1 MMPFYFFWDPT
12 MIFILIGLVISG
24 IASSYVRN
32 TYNKYSD
39 IGNSR
44 GLTAWEV
51 SRNILDNAGLQ
62 DVALDRVQGDLTDHY
77 DSQNNILRLSDAT
90 YNSTSVAA
98 IGVAAHETG
107 HAIQDQ
113 VSYFPLKL
121 RSTLVPVANFG
132 QGISFPLILAGLI
145 FGGNQSLINIGI
157 LFFSLTL
164 VFQLVT
170 LPVEFDASNRAIAI
184 LDSQQI
190 LTPEELDQA
199 RHVLRAAALTYV
211 AAAVASFLQ
220 VLRLVLLFGGGRR
233 ND

>member
-1 MMPFYFFWDPT
+1 MPFYFFWDPT

-24 IASSYVRN
+24 IASSYVRS

-132 QGISFPLILAGLI
+132 QGISFPLILAGVI

>member
-1 MMPFYFFWDPT
+1 MPFYFFFDPT
-12 MIFILIGLVISG
+12 MIFILIGLAISG
-24 IASSYVRN
+24 IASGYVRS

-39 IGNSR
+39 TSNSR

-51 SRNILDNAGLQ
+51 CRNILDNAGLQ
-62 DVALDRVQGDLTDHY
+62 DVVLDRVQGDLTDHY
-77 DSQNNILRLSDAT
+77 DSQNKILRLSDAT

-98 IGVAAHETG
+98 IGVAAHEAG

-113 VSYFPLKL
+113 VNYFPLKL

-132 QGISFPLILAGLI
+132 QGISLPLILAGVI

-164 VFQLVT
+164 IFQLVT

-184 LDSQQI
+184 LDNQQI
-190 LTPEELDQA
+190 LAPEELDQSKK
-199 RHVLRAAALTYV
+199 VLRAAALTYV
-211 AAAVASFLQ
+211 AAAIASFLQ
-220 VLRLVLLFGGGRR
+220 VLRLVILFGGGRR

>member
-1 MMPFYFFWDPT
+1 MPFYFFYDPT

-24 IASSYVRN
+24 IASTYVRS
-32 TYNKYSD
+32 TYSKYAD
-39 IGNSR
+39 TRNNR
-44 GLTAWEV
+44 GFTAWEV
-51 SRNILDNAGLQ
+51 SRSILDNSGLRN
-62 DVALDRVQGDLTDHY
+62 VVLDRVPGDLTDHY

-90 YNSTSVAA
+90 YNSTSVAD
-98 IGVAAHETG
+98 IGVAAHEAG

-113 VSYFPLKL
+113 ENYFPLRL

-132 QGISFPLILAGLI
+132 QGISFPLIIAGVI
-145 FGGNQSLINIGI
+145 FGGNQSLINLGI

-184 LDSQQI
+184 LDQQQL

>member
-1 MMPFYFFWDPT
+1 MPFYFFYDPT
-12 MIFILIGLVISG
+12 MIFILIGLAISG
-24 IASSYVRN
+24 IASTYVRN
-32 TYNKYSD
+32 TYSKYAD
-39 IGNSR
+39 TRNNR
-44 GLTAWEV
+44 GFTAWEV
-51 SRNILDNAGLQ
+51 SRSILDNSGLRN
-62 DVALDRVQGDLTDHY
+62 VVLDRVPGDLTDHY

-98 IGVAAHETG
+98 IGVAAHEAG
-107 HAIQDQ
+107 HAIQDHEN
-113 VSYFPLKL
+113 YFPLRL

-132 QGISFPLILAGLI
+132 QGISFPLILAGVI
-145 FGGNQSLINIGI
+145 FGGNQSLINLGI

-164 VFQLVT
+164 IFQLVT

-184 LDSQQI
+184 LDQQQL
-190 LTPEELDQA
+190 LTPEELNQA

-233 ND
+233 NN

>member
-1 MMPFYFFWDPT
+1 MPFYFFWDPT

-24 IASSYVRN
+24 IASSYVRS

-51 SRNILDNAGLQ
+51 SRNILDKAGLQ
-62 DVALDRVQGDLTDHY
+62 DVVLDRVQGDLTDHY

-132 QGISFPLILAGLI
+132 QGISFPLILAGVI

>member
-1 MMPFYFFWDPT
+1 MPFYFFYDPT

-24 IASSYVRN
+24 IASTYVRS
-32 TYNKYSD
+32 TYSKYAD
-39 IGNSR
+39 TRNNR
-44 GLTAWEV
+44 GFTAWEV
-51 SRNILDNAGLQ
+51 SRSILDNSGLRN
-62 DVALDRVQGDLTDHY
+62 VVLDRVPGDLTDHY

-98 IGVAAHETG
+98 IGVAAHEAG

-113 VSYFPLKL
+113 ENYFPLRL

-132 QGISFPLILAGLI
+132 QGISFPLIIAGVI
-145 FGGNQSLINIGI
+145 FGGNQSLINLGI

-184 LDSQQI
+184 LDQQQL

>member
-1 MMPFYFFWDPT
+1 MPFYFFFDPT

-24 IASSYVRN
+24 IASSYVRS

-39 IGNSR
+39 TSNSR

-51 SRNILDNAGLQ
+51 SRSILDNAGLQ
-62 DVALDRVQGDLTDHY
+62 DVVLDRVQGDLTDHY

-98 IGVAAHETG
+98 IGVAAHEAG

-113 VSYFPLKL
+113 ENYFPLKL

-132 QGISFPLILAGLI
+132 QGISFPLILAGVI

-184 LDSQQI
+184 LDNQQI
-190 LTPEELDQA
+190 LTPEELDQS
-199 RHVLRAAALTYV
+199 RKVLRAAALTYV

>member
-1 MMPFYFFWDPT
+1 MPFYFLFDPT
-12 MIFILIGLVISG
+12 MIFILIGVAISG
-24 IASSYVRN
+24 IASSYVRS

-39 IGNSR
+39 TGNSR

-51 SRNILDNAGLQ
+51 SRSILDNAGLQ
-62 DVALDRVQGDLTDHY
+62 DVVLDRVQGDLTDHY
-77 DSQNNILRLSDAT
+77 DSQNKILRLSDAT

-98 IGVAAHETG
+98 IGVAAHEAG

-113 VSYFPLKL
+113 TSYFPLKL

-132 QGISFPLILAGLI
+132 QGISLPLILAGVI

-170 LPVEFDASNRAIAI
+170 LPVEFDASNRAVAI
-184 LDSQQI
+184 LDNQQI
-190 LTPEELDQA
+190 LAPEELDQA
-199 RHVLRAAALTYV
+199 KHVLRAAALTYV
-211 AAAVASFLQ
+211 AAAIASFLQ

>member
-1 MMPFYFFWDPT
+1 MPFYFFYDPT

-24 IASSYVRN
+24 IASTYVRN
-32 TYNKYSD
+32 TYSKYAD
-39 IGNSR
+39 TRNNR
-44 GLTAWEV
+44 GFTAWEV
-51 SRNILDNAGLQ
+51 SRSILDNSGLRN
-62 DVALDRVQGDLTDHY
+62 VVLDRVPGDLTDHY

-98 IGVAAHETG
+98 IGVAAHEAG

-113 VSYFPLKL
+113 ENYFPLRL

-132 QGISFPLILAGLI
+132 QGISFPLIIAGVI
-145 FGGNQSLINIGI
+145 FGGNQSLINLGI

-184 LDSQQI
+184 LDQQQL

>member
-1 MMPFYFFWDPT
+1 MPFYFFYDPT
-12 MIFILIGLVISG
+12 MIFILIGLAISG
-24 IASSYVRN
+24 IASTYVRS
-32 TYNKYSD
+32 TYSKYAD
-39 IGNSR
+39 TRNNR
-44 GLTAWEV
+44 GFTAWEV
-51 SRNILDNAGLQ
+51 SRSILDNSGLRN
-62 DVALDRVQGDLTDHY
+62 VVLDRVPGDLTDHY

-98 IGVAAHETG
+98 IGVAAHEAG

-113 VSYFPLKL
+113 ENYFPLRL

-132 QGISFPLILAGLI
+132 QGISFPLILAGVI
-145 FGGNQSLINIGI
+145 FGGNQSLINLGI

-164 VFQLVT
+164 LFQLVT

-184 LDSQQI
+184 LDQQQL

>member
-1 MMPFYFFWDPT
+1 MPFFFFDPT
-12 MIFILIGLVISG
+12 MIFILIGLVISSV
-24 IASSYVRN
+24 ASGYVRS

-39 IGNSR
+39 TGNAR

-62 DVALDRVQGDLTDHY
+62 NVTLERVQGNLTDHY

-98 IGVAAHETG
+98 IGVAAHEAG

-113 VSYFPLKL
+113 QNYLPLRL

-132 QGISFPLILAGLI
+132 QGISFPLILAGLF
-145 FGGNQSLINIGI
+145 FGGQQSLINLGI

-184 LDSQQI
+184 LDDQQI
-190 LTPEELDQA
+190 LAPEELEQSKK
-199 RHVLRAAALTYV
+199 VLRAAALTYV

-233 ND
+233 NN

>member
-1 MMPFYFFWDPT
+1 MMPFYFFFDPT

-24 IASSYVRN
+24 IASGYVRS
-32 TYNKYSD
+32 TYTKYSD
-39 IGNSR
+39 TGNSR

-62 DVALDRVQGDLTDHY
+62 NVTLDRIPGDLTDHY

-98 IGVAAHETG
+98 IGVAAHEAG

-113 VSYFPLKL
+113 ENYFPLRL

-132 QGISFPLILAGLI
+132 QGISLPLILAGVI

-184 LDSQQI
+184 LDNQQI
-190 LTPEELDQA
+190 LTPEELDQSKK
-199 RHVLRAAALTYV
+199 VLRAAALTYV
-211 AAAVASFLQ
+211 AAAIASFLQ

>member
-1 MMPFYFFWDPT
+1 MPFYFFFDPT

-24 IASSYVRN
+24 IASSYVRS

-39 IGNSR
+39 TGNSR

-62 DVALDRVQGDLTDHY
+62 DVVLDRVQGDLTDHY
-77 DSQNNILRLSDAT
+77 DSQNKILRLSDAT

-98 IGVAAHETG
+98 IGVAAHEAG

-113 VSYFPLKL
+113 TGYFPLKL

-132 QGISFPLILAGLI
+132 QGISLPLILAGVI

-170 LPVEFDASNRAIAI
+170 LPVEFDASNRAVAI
-184 LDSQQI
+184 LDNQQI
-190 LTPEELDQA
+190 LAPEELDQA
-199 RHVLRAAALTYV
+199 KHVLRAAALTYV

>member
-1 MMPFYFFWDPT
+1 MPFYFFYDPT

-24 IASSYVRN
+24 IASTYVRS
-32 TYNKYSD
+32 TYSKYAD
-39 IGNSR
+39 TRNNR
-44 GLTAWEV
+44 GFTAWEV
-51 SRNILDNAGLQ
+51 SRSILDNSGLRN
-62 DVALDRVQGDLTDHY
+62 VVLDRVPGDLTDHY

-98 IGVAAHETG
+98 IGVAAHEAG

-113 VSYFPLKL
+113 ENYFPLRL

-132 QGISFPLILAGLI
+132 QGISFPLIIAGVI
-145 FGGNQSLINIGI
+145 FGGNQSLINLGI

-184 LDSQQI
+184 LDQQQL

-211 AAAVASFLQ
+211 SAAVASFLQ

>member
-1 MMPFYFFWDPT
+1 
-12 MIFILIGLVISG
+12 VISG
-24 IASSYVRN
+24 IASTYVRS
-32 TYNKYSD
+32 TYSKYAD
-39 IGNSR
+39 TRNNR
-44 GLTAWEV
+44 GFTAWEV
-51 SRNILDNAGLQ
+51 SRSILDNSGLRN
-62 DVALDRVQGDLTDHY
+62 VVLDRVPGDLTDHY

-98 IGVAAHETG
+98 IGVAAHEAG

-113 VSYFPLKL
+113 ENYFPLRL

-132 QGISFPLILAGLI
+132 QGISFPLIIAGVI
-145 FGGNQSLINIGI
+145 FGGNQSLINLGI

-184 LDSQQI
+184 LDQQQL

>member
-1 MMPFYFFWDPT
+1 MPFYFFYDPT

-24 IASSYVRN
+24 IASTYVRN
-32 TYNKYSD
+32 TYSKYAD
-39 IGNSR
+39 TRNNR
-44 GLTAWEV
+44 GFTAWEV
-51 SRNILDNAGLQ
+51 SRSILDNSGLRN
-62 DVALDRVQGDLTDHY
+62 VVLDRVPGNLTDHY

-98 IGVAAHETG
+98 IGVAAHEAG

-113 VSYFPLKL
+113 ENYFPLRL

-132 QGISFPLILAGLI
+132 QGISFPLIIAGVI
-145 FGGNQSLINIGI
+145 FGGNQSLINLGI

-184 LDSQQI
+184 LNQQQL

>member
-1 MMPFYFFWDPT
+1 MPFYFFWDPT

-24 IASSYVRN
+24 IASSYVRS

-62 DVALDRVQGDLTDHY
+62 DVVLDRVQGDLTDHY

-132 QGISFPLILAGLI
+132 QGISFPLILAGVI

>member
-1 MMPFYFFWDPT
+1 MPFYFFYDPT

-24 IASSYVRN
+24 IASTYVRS
-32 TYNKYSD
+32 TYSKYAD
-39 IGNSR
+39 TRNNR
-44 GLTAWEV
+44 GFTAWEV
-51 SRNILDNAGLQ
+51 SRSILDNSGLRN
-62 DVALDRVQGDLTDHY
+62 VVLDRVPGNLTDHY

-98 IGVAAHETG
+98 IGVAAHEAG

-113 VSYFPLKL
+113 ENYFPLRL

-132 QGISFPLILAGLI
+132 QGISFPLIIAGVI
-145 FGGNQSLINIGI
+145 FGGNQSLINLGI

-184 LDSQQI
+184 LDQQQL

>member
-1 MMPFYFFWDPT
+1 MPFYFFYDPT

-24 IASSYVRN
+24 IASTYVRN
-32 TYNKYSD
+32 TYSKYAD
-39 IGNSR
+39 TRNNR
-44 GLTAWEV
+44 GFTAWEV
-51 SRNILDNAGLQ
+51 SRSILDNSGLRN
-62 DVALDRVQGDLTDHY
+62 VVLDRVPGNLTDHY

-98 IGVAAHETG
+98 IGVAAHEAG

-113 VSYFPLKL
+113 ENYFPLRL

-132 QGISFPLILAGLI
+132 QGISFPLIIAGVI
-145 FGGNQSLINIGI
+145 FGGNQSLINLGI

-184 LDSQQI
+184 LDQQQL

>member
-1 MMPFYFFWDPT
+1 MPFYFFFDPT

-24 IASSYVRN
+24 IASGYVRS
-32 TYNKYSD
+32 TYTKYSD
-39 IGNSR
+39 TGNSR

-62 DVALDRVQGDLTDHY
+62 NVTLDRIPGDLTDHY

-98 IGVAAHETG
+98 IGVAAHEAG

-113 VSYFPLKL
+113 ENYFPLRL

-132 QGISFPLILAGLI
+132 QGISLPLILAGVI

-184 LDSQQI
+184 LDNQQI
-190 LTPEELDQA
+190 LTPEELDQSKK
-199 RHVLRAAALTYV
+199 VLRAAALTYV
-211 AAAVASFLQ
+211 AAAIASFLQ

>member
-1 MMPFYFFWDPT
+1 MPFYFFYDPT

-24 IASSYVRN
+24 IASTYVRS
-32 TYNKYSD
+32 TYSKYAD
-39 IGNSR
+39 TRNNR

-51 SRNILDNAGLQ
+51 SRSILDNSGLRN
-62 DVALDRVQGDLTDHY
+62 VVLDRVPGDLTDHY

-98 IGVAAHETG
+98 IGVAAHEAG

-113 VSYFPLKL
+113 ENYFPLRL

-132 QGISFPLILAGLI
+132 QGISFPLIIAGVI
-145 FGGNQSLINIGI
+145 FGGNQSLINLGI

-184 LDSQQI
+184 LDQQQL

>member
-1 MMPFYFFWDPT
+1 MPFYFFYDPT

-24 IASSYVRN
+24 IASTYVRS
-32 TYNKYSD
+32 TYSKYAD
-39 IGNSR
+39 TRNNR
-44 GLTAWEV
+44 GFTAWEV
-51 SRNILDNAGLQ
+51 SRSILDNSGLRN
-62 DVALDRVQGDLTDHY
+62 VVLDRVPGNLTDHY

-98 IGVAAHETG
+98 IGVAAHEAG

-113 VSYFPLKL
+113 ENYFPLRL

-132 QGISFPLILAGLI
+132 QGISFPLIIAGVI
-145 FGGNQSLINIGI
+145 FGGNQSLINLGI

-184 LDSQQI
+184 LNQQQL

>member
-1 MMPFYFFWDPT
+1 MPFYFFYDPT

-32 TYNKYSD
+32 TYSKYAD
-39 IGNSR
+39 TRNNR
-44 GLTAWEV
+44 GFTAWEV
-51 SRNILDNAGLQ
+51 SRSILDSSGLRN
-62 DVALDRVQGDLTDHY
+62 VVLDRVPGDLTDHY

-98 IGVAAHETG
+98 IGVAAHEAG

-113 VSYFPLKL
+113 ENYFPLRL

-132 QGISFPLILAGLI
+132 QGISFPLILAGVI
-145 FGGNQSLINIGI
+145 FGGNQSLINLGI

-184 LDSQQI
+184 LDQQQL

-199 RHVLRAAALTYV
+199 KHVLRAAALTYV